1 MVLMTS
7 DRVIMTSDKGDVM
20 MSDKGDVMTV
30 TRVMQ

>member
-1 MVLMTS
+1 MVTCENEGHN
-7 DRVIMTSDKGDVM
+7 GDVM